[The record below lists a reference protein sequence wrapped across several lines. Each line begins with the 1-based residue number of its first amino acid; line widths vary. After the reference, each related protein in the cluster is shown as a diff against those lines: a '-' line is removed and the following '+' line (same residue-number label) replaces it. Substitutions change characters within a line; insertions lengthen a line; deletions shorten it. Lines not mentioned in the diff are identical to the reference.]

1 MANDDYFSPER
12 EASINDAAQIPT
24 VLILCCRNKK
34 GTAPHEENSPC
45 NTTEQQHRG
54 YATSMRFVSFSAF

>member
-1 MANDDYFSPER
+1 MANDDDISPER

-34 GTAPHEENSPC
+34 GTDPQEENSPC
-45 NTTEQQHRG
+45 NTTEQ
-54 YATSMRFVSFSAF
+54 